1 VRQTA
6 EAGGMRLSF
15 QRGNPIPGLRRDQH
29 STLRPLVL
37 LEYQLGTRIAEGT
50 TASRAGDTALS
61 GGLGQLHGVVV
72 TIDIACP
79 PGDATDP
86 RDSQNGSMMS

>member
-1 VRQTA
+1 
-6 EAGGMRLSF
+6 M
-15 QRGNPIPGLRRDQH
+15 
-29 STLRPLVL
+29 
-37 LEYQLGTRIAEGT
+37 
-50 TASRAGDTALS
+50 
-61 GGLGQLHGVVV
+61 LHGVVV